1 MTYGGDL
8 SSKGILIL
16 GHADVIT
23 MLFSLVP
30 SLLGLYLS
38 LLGLS
43 SQLLSMNFELLG
55 FFQFFLK
62 GCHLLL
68 GRSQLIFG
76 LTQKLPLLLSLPLST
91 LQGRISTL
99 FDLFLLGQLFP

>member
-8 SSKGILIL
+8 SSEGILNL
-16 GHADVIT
+16 DHVDVVT

-38 LLGLS
+38 LLNLG
-43 SQLLSMNFELLG
+43 SQLLSMTFELLG

-62 GCHLLL
+62 GY
-68 GRSQLIFG
+68 
-76 LTQKLPLLLSLPLST
+76 
-91 LQGRISTL
+91 
-99 FDLFLLGQLFP
+99 

>member
-1 MTYGGDL
+1 MTYGVDL
-8 SSKGILIL
+8 SSEGILIL
-16 GHADVIT
+16 GHADVVT

-30 SLLGLYLS
+30 SLFGLYLS

-43 SQLLSMNFELLG
+43 SQLLRMTFELLG

-62 GCHLLL
+62 GCHLFL

-99 FDLFLLGQLFP
+99 SNLFLLGQLFP

>member
-8 SSKGILIL
+8 SSEGILIL
-16 GHADVIT
+16 DHADVVT
-23 MLFSLVP
+23 MLFNLVP

-43 SQLLSMNFELLG
+43 SQLLSMTFELLG

-76 LTQKLPLLLSLPLST
+76 LTHKLPLLLSLPFST